1 MATKKTTPKK
11 TVTPVGEN
19 VGIIHGAAYPLFNG
33 AFANGV
39 LAAISDTTV
48 PAAVASEAKSN
59 TGGTVMTIYPHPLN
73 IAEAL
78 KLKDVSSHH
87 CACIQAKKY
96 GTVGLGFV
104 DDSAPIDQATTQE
117 DAQEAAESLLSGRA
131 YIRSAVDD
139 KLDPM
144 THYGFA
150 TELLKIA
157 EDYEDS
163 GTGYM
168 EVVRNSSEQ
177 IVWLGHVP
185 SQYVYAVTKDRNLY
199 YLYRDPQT
207 GATKYFSG
215 FGKDKK
221 AWLVSPEGPYHGENK
236 DLTTISEIIPFI
248 CPSNR
253 VMHYGY
259 PEWLS
264 ASVDIDL
271 LRKAKQYKADFYHNR
286 GVMDFIV
293 AVTGETVD
301 TDKWSKIETAIRGTS
316 GMGNNFKSLALNLG
330 NENAKLQV
338 VKMASEQNTEEQFSK
353 DNEVLSQNIVSAHRL
368 PPLLANILIP
378 GKMGGNNEFVN
389 ALIAA
394 QLLVFGPRQNIF
406 QSTLGKTLA
415 RPTDGI
421 VGMKEEAFRL
431 RTITSQISITGL
443 DTVGRMRSQATDPA
457 NKDRD
462 MNDGVLD

>member
-1 MATKKTTPKK
+1 MATKKTKK
-11 TVTPVGEN
+11 TIEPLSDN
-19 VGIIHGAAYPLFNG
+19 VGIIHGASYPLFNG
-33 AFANGV
+33 SFANGV
-39 LAAISDTTV
+39 LAALATPDTPNEIS
-48 PAAVASEAKSN
+48 AASKSN
-59 TGGTVMTIYPHPLN
+59 TGNIVTTTYPHPVN

-104 DDSAPIDQATTQE
+104 DEGASVDNANTQE
-117 DAQEAAESLLSGRA
+117 EAQKAAESLLSGKA

-157 EDYEDS
+157 EDYEDA

-168 EVVRNSSEQ
+168 EVVRDASEN

-185 SQYVYAVTKDRNLY
+185 AQYVWAITSNRNLY

-207 GATKYFSG
+207 GANKYFSG
-215 FGKDKK
+215 FGKAKK
-221 AWLVSPEGPYHGENK
+221 AWLVSPEGPYRGENK
-236 DLTTISEIIPFI
+236 DMTTVSEIIPFI

-293 AVTGETVD
+293 AVLGETVD
-301 TDKWSKIETAIRGTS
+301 TDKWSKIESAIRGTS

-338 VKMASEQNTEEQFSK
+338 EKMASDNNTEEQFSK

-415 RPTDGI
+415 SKTEGVI
-421 VGMKEEAFRL
+421 GMKEEDFRL